1 MLQRFFLVLLACTSI
16 LHWGCRSSRHATF
29 NSKEY
34 NAEKLP
40 AENKSSGS
48 ATVDVRSEQ
57 IVAIDYSK
65 PKANSEIY
73 FVILGSFRVLEN
85 AKKFQN
91 QLRNEGFTPN
101 VLQNYKGLYRISVYS
116 YDDIDLARAKVVSI
130 RNKHS
135 KYSDA
140 WVLRRQL

>member
-1 MLQRFFLVLLACTSI
+1 MLQRLFIALIICTS
-16 LHWGCRSSRHATF
+16 LFHWGCKTSRHATF

-34 NAEKLP
+34 NTEKLP
-40 AENKSSGS
+40 NENKPSEK
-48 ATVDVRSEQ
+48 ALVDVRSEQ

-101 VLQNYKGLYRISVYS
+101 VLQNDKGLYRISVYS
-116 YDDIDLARAKVVSI
+116 YDDIDLARTKVVSI
-130 RNKHS
+130 RSKHS
-135 KYSDA
+135 KYADA
-140 WVLRRQL
+140 WVLRRQI